1 VAVTVVDLSQ
11 LVEDI
16 SGLTVLEATELA
28 SLLTRRWSK
37 QLAPKDEMSV
47 ISVGEWASDDDNPV
61 YPVGANPKRLLVC
74 PTPAPQKELIA
85 GHRYLFKSPKERK
98 APQLWS
104 EMLAFHLS
112 KPTGVHVPRC
122 FAAINE
128 CTGEIGALVEFFFG
142 YPSDEPGLRFIHG
155 SDVTQAVI
163 TDKKKGRPHSIRYNV
178 RACRAYGI
186 TTPEIWWGRV
196 LAFDALI
203 GNTDRHPD
211 NWGLLVRLEVDA
223 DPQHAMAP
231 AFDNGTSLAYELAE
245 DRLPDPKDQTWFDRY
260 VGRGTHH
267 AGWTLRYNEPSGHFD
282 MCTTF
287 IKAFNAAG
295 AGMRNVILCDES
307 HTSAVLNACTGISA
321 PLALSEKRADFLRV
335 LLATRRRNLERALS

>member
-1 VAVTVVDLSQ
+1 VVDEDRRLDLRHVLRLGRATIERGSRCEIRAQQNGQCIGHATAVAKTGCGDLSR
-11 LVEDI
+11 
-16 SGLTVLEATELA
+16 TV
-28 SLLTRRWSK
+28 R
-37 QLAPKDEMSV
+37 
-47 ISVGEWASDDDNPV
+47 
-61 YPVGANPKRLLVC
+61 
-74 PTPAPQKELIA
+74 
-85 GHRYLFKSPKERK
+85 ERF
-98 APQLWS
+98 S
-104 EMLAFHLS
+104 
-112 KPTGVHVPRC
+112 
-122 FAAINE
+122 N
-128 CTGEIGALVEFFFG
+128 FFFG

-155 SDVTQAVI
+155 SDVAQAVI

-178 RACRAYGI
+178 RACRAYGL
-186 TTPEIWWGRV
+186 TTPEIWWGSV

-267 AGWTLRYNEPSGHFD
+267 AGWTLRNNEPSGHFD

-295 AGMRNVILCDES
+295 AGMRNVILCNES

-321 PLALSEKRADFLRV
+321 PLALSERRADFLRV